1 MFQEEVM
8 SNGNTIKV
16 WDLLIRLFHWTLVGA
31 FIVAYI
37 TQEEGSA
44 WHIYSGYI
52 IFALIAFRL
61 LWGIVGTK
69 YARFSSFIYSPKETF
84 NYLKGLINRH
94 PKHYIGHN
102 PAGSWMVIALLI
114 SLSVATV
121 SGVEIRSSEGG
132 GNFFA
137 TVSNDVSMIKAAR
150 FENES
155 DEENEGNESFWKD
168 IHEASANIVLMLI
181 ILHILGVVV
190 SSKLHN
196 ENLVRS
202 MITGN
207 KRSK

>member
-1 MFQEEVM
+1 
-8 SNGNTIKV
+8 
-16 WDLLIRLFHWTLVGA
+16 
-31 FIVAYI
+31 
-37 TQEEGSA
+37 
-44 WHIYSGYI
+44 
-52 IFALIAFRL
+52 
-61 LWGIVGTK
+61 
-69 YARFSSFIYSPKETF
+69 
-84 NYLKGLINRH
+84 
-94 PKHYIGHN
+94 
-102 PAGSWMVIALLI
+102 MVIALLI

-132 GNFFA
+132 ENFFA